1 MIFKRKLL
9 LPFMVVSFCSPL
21 SSCATTQFYE
31 IESSIGTKIDLNM
44 KKDTVFLN
52 NFAFFGG
59 SDIAYNSYNLY
70 ENDGYRNQIE
80 LFEDYVKFYGPYKV
94 SKETYANYIYGKRLI
109 FDFTKP
115 NVTILDSLKNFD
127 ELTENNK
134 ILTTVYNVD
143 TNDIVDLSE
152 SAFNDAL
159 KELIDKSLAL
169 QNNSGMIIIKTH
181 YQTNDVSLNEKIDK
195 NSESIKN
202 FIAKNYNGDKDKLA
216 RIGLVD
222 HSELTKKN
230 TQINGVNFVEN
241 CLTQDNKLNAYGQ
254 LEMLYETVSALYKDT
269 PIDLIETA
277 NLSTANIEY
286 KFPTH
291 SLSAYNSYVTSQS
304 DLTTTSSSS
313 TTDPSADS
321 TTPVDKV
328 KNFQDYLSTL
338 SAAKWQF
345 FGDSLTYAGV
355 QTWGYKG
362 YVDYLR
368 WILENEFNRQND
380 IFLNQGVLGARYVKN
395 SNKYG
400 EYSYPE
406 LSFKNYPTDVL
417 YVAMGT
423 NDVTTNQN
431 NAAEYITDNITQ
443 VYNDFKETN
452 KNGWMIVST
461 IPYFYSNTTSMINI
475 VDKANEAIKVF
486 ATNKE
491 DVIFIDNN
499 NALNNVIT
507 QKLQLTTDNGA
518 SYFTPELYAS
528 DKIHFNTNAYI
539 IITKNIL
546 SNLNFD
552 YSKSQFMQF

>member
-1 MIFKRKLL
+1 
-9 LPFMVVSFCSPL
+9 
-21 SSCATTQFYE
+21 
-31 IESSIGTKIDLNM
+31 
-44 KKDTVFLN
+44 
-52 NFAFFGG
+52 
-59 SDIAYNSYNLY
+59 
-70 ENDGYRNQIE
+70 
-80 LFEDYVKFYGPYKV
+80 
-94 SKETYANYIYGKRLI
+94 
-109 FDFTKP
+109 
-115 NVTILDSLKNFD
+115 
-127 ELTENNK
+127 
-134 ILTTVYNVD
+134 
-143 TNDIVDLSE
+143 
-152 SAFNDAL
+152 
-159 KELIDKSLAL
+159 
-169 QNNSGMIIIKTH
+169 
-181 YQTNDVSLNEKIDK
+181 
-195 NSESIKN
+195 
-202 FIAKNYNGDKDKLA
+202 
-216 RIGLVD
+216 
-222 HSELTKKN
+222 
-230 TQINGVNFVEN
+230 
-241 CLTQDNKLNAYGQ
+241 
-254 LEMLYETVSALYKDT
+254 

-291 SLSAYNSYVTSQS
+291 SLSAYDSYVTVSNDANKANQS
-304 DLTTTSSSS
+304 SNQSI
-313 TTDPSADS
+313 
-321 TTPVDKV
+321 DKI